1 MKKNILTN
9 IRIAITLALVCSV
22 LMGMSRFET
31 QCQELR
37 DNVLRLHIIAN
48 SDSDF
53 DQQLKLKVRD
63 AVLEETGELF
73 KASKDLESAI
83 STAQNSV
90 DKIKAVAEKTISAF
104 GKDYKIEVNIGDAY
118 FDTREYEEFTLPAG
132 VYKAV
137 NIKIGK
143 AQGKNWWCVMFPALC
158 IGSAAKLS
166 DATPSGAQIA
176 QNSGRY
182 VMRFKIVEIYE
193 QIKQRFKG

>member
-1 MKKNILTN
+1 MKKNILIN
-9 IRIAITLALVCSV
+9 IRIAVALALVCSV

-63 AVLEETGELF
+63 AVLEETAELF
-73 KASKDLESAI
+73 ESADNLESAI
-83 STAQNSV
+83 CAAENSV
-90 DKIKAVAEKTISAF
+90 DRIENIARETIINY
-104 GKDYKIEVNIGDAY
+104 GKDYKIEVYIGDAY

-166 DATPSGAQIA
+166 DASPSGAQIA
-176 QNSGRY
+176 QNGGRY

-193 QIKQRFKG
+193 QIKQRFSD

>member
-9 IRIAITLALVCSV
+9 IRIAVALALVCSV

-63 AVLEETGELF
+63 AVLEETAELF
-73 KASKDLESAI
+73 ESADNLESAI
-83 STAQNSV
+83 CAAENSV
-90 DKIKAVAEKTISAF
+90 DRIENIARETIINC
-104 GKDYKIEVNIGDAY
+104 GKDYKIEVYIGDAY

-166 DATPSGAQIA
+166 DASPSGAQIA
-176 QNSGRY
+176 QNGGRY

-193 QIKQRFKG
+193 QIKQRFSD